1 MREYLFCLAI
11 SKNKLSNSSKK
22 GKFRALLL
30 TAYSFAFLA
39 SLPVVREP
47 PFAFQKFS
55 SFPRLTKVWKEKS
68 FRVQGGRDV
77 PLRPPLSDEFFDSFA
92 HLGKGRSV
100 RKQESLGGDYS
111 IIRDR
116 PLMSIPFRLPFPKGL
131 PDRPRFA
138 ISGKKLSQMS
148 KKNRP
153 KLKLKVGD
161 KRGRIKC
168 TIVKD
173 GDSWSFGQTPGGNQK
188 TLQEYPIEY
197 FSLIA
202 VEDQKIIDSL
212 TIYTIYLPNQ

>member
-39 SLPVVREP
+39 SLPIVREP

-68 FRVQGGRDV
+68 FRVQGEGGV

-100 RKQESLGGDYS
+100 RKQESLGGTILLFATVPLCQS
-111 IIRDR
+111 LSASPSPKVFLIGHGLQFQVRSFHRCRREIVQNSNWKWVTNEGGLKATII
-116 PLMSIPFRLPFPKGL
+116 
-131 PDRPRFA
+131 
-138 ISGKKLSQMS
+138 
-148 KKNRP
+148 
-153 KLKLKVGD
+153 
-161 KRGRIKC
+161 
-168 TIVKD
+168 KD
-173 GDSWSFGQTPGGNQK
+173 GDSWSFGQTPGGNK
-188 TLQEYPIEY
+188 KLFKNTLSNISVQ
-197 FSLIA
+197 SQL
-202 VEDQKIIDSL
+202 KIKRS
-212 TIYTIYLPNQ
+212 